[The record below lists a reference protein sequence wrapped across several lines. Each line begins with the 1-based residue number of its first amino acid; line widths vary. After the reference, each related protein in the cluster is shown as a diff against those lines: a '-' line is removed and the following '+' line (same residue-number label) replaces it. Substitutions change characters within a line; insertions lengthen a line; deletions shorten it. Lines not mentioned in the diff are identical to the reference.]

1 MAIRR
6 LDPKAVKKV
15 VSAMD
20 EAVDIEKSNM
30 ALYAQSLDMK
40 HIVLKPELKPTY
52 FLIKN
57 IDPISELKITEAH
70 QRITPPSVDSS
81 GVKHKAKV
89 EFIDQGQMSLKYFEH
104 CVREVEE
111 DGQILPVEPA
121 QFSLTIIQEI
131 GSYAML
137 WSKVGENLKKT

>member
-6 LDPKAVKKV
+6 LDPNAVKKV

-30 ALYAQSLDMK
+30 QLYAQSLDMK

-70 QRITPPSVDSS
+70 QRITPPGKDKD
-81 GVKHKAKV
+81 GVAFKAKV

-104 CVREVEE
+104 CVRNVEE
-111 DGQILPVEPA
+111 DGKILPIEPA